1 MLRGVY
7 FISATQAGKP
17 IDRVMRTLERAF
29 KLEHN
34 EVEAT
39 GPGKPYFMARLIR
52 EVILAEGFLAGE
64 GGADPGTA
72 CQAPPARPVE
82 SGA

>member
-1 MLRGVY
+1 
-7 FISATQAGKP
+7 
-17 IDRVMRTLERAF
+17 MRTLERAF

-39 GPGKPYFMARLIR
+39 GPGKPYFMGRLIR
-52 EVILAEGFLAGE
+52 DVILPEGFLAGE
-64 GGADPGTA
+64 GGADPDIA
-72 CQAPPARPVE
+72 SQAPPARPVE